1 MSRFRFRTRTIMIV
15 IAALAILMGLPRS
28 PRHLVARVVL
38 TTFAVLAS
46 VAIFLASVVVE
57 FILVKV
63 YSWFL
68 QKRLRQFL
76 KRPIAHCAREAR
88 MLPHLSEHGGASVVG
103 EQGKSRSLGPAG

>member
-1 MSRFRFRTRTIMIV
+1 MPSERPMSRFRFRTQTIMIV
-15 IAALAILMGLPRS
+15 IAALAVLMGLPRS
-28 PRHLVARVVL
+28 PRHLVTPVVL

-68 QKRLRQFL
+68 QKRWRRFL
-76 KRPIAHCAREAR
+76 KRPIAHCDRPNLDRSGEAVR
-88 MLPHLSEHGGASVVG
+88 V
-103 EQGKSRSLGPAG
+103 